1 MIYKGDALAEKKH
14 EINLELPS
22 VEIGNVDA
30 VFEIKREG
38 AAFGRLK
45 ISRGG
50 IEWTPRWKQDKGTV
64 EYSWKQF
71 HERMVGGNND

>member
-1 MIYKGDALAEKKH
+1 MAEKKH
-14 EINLELPS
+14 EIALELPS

-50 IEWTPRWKQDKGTV
+50 IEWTPRSKQEKGTV
-64 EYSWKQF
+64 DLSWRQF
-71 HERMVGGNND
+71 HERMVRSD